1 MKICAGSH
9 AAFAFQLSI
18 NFRVL
23 CTADHAFMYAM
34 KVSNPAL
41 NICFRSASKPNGVA
55 LIIVSISKLAS
66 SPGKKRIGLR

>member
-1 MKICAGSH
+1 
-9 AAFAFQLSI
+9 
-18 NFRVL
+18 
-23 CTADHAFMYAM
+23 M